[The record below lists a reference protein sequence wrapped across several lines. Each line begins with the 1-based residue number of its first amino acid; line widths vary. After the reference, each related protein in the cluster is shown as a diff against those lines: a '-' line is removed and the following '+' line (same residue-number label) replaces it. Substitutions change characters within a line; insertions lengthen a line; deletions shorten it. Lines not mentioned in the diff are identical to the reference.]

1 MNLKALKE
9 EFCTAVSPEYP
20 AEEAQS
26 FFFML
31 TQAYFKVSRLDLALD
46 PKMEI
51 NATEANKLEKAKLR
65 LLQHEPIQHILGTTE
80 FFSLDFQ
87 VSKDV
92 LIPRPETEELVQW
105 ILDDISAK
113 DSTIKLTE
121 LGTGSGCIAIS
132 LAKNLPGS
140 EISAIDISKKALK
153 ISKINADKNKVSI
166 DFSLQDI
173 LELEQLPG
181 NQDVIV
187 SNPPYVRELEK
198 KAMQRNV
205 LEYEPKEALYVTDH
219 DPLIFYK
226 KITKLAEKSLVS
238 GGKLYFEINQYLAAE
253 TEKLVQNHG
262 FTTELRRDIFGSYRM
277 LKGIKQ

>member
-1 MNLKALKE
+1 
-9 EFCTAVSPEYP
+9 
-20 AEEAQS
+20 
-26 FFFML
+26 ML
-31 TQAYFKVSRLDLALD
+31 TQVYFKVSRLDLALD

-51 NATEANKLEKAKLR
+51 KATEADKLEKAKLR

-80 FFSLDFQ
+80 FFSLNFQ

>member
-1 MNLKALKE
+1 MKLKALKE
-9 EFCTAVSPEYP
+9 EFCTELSTEYA

-31 TQAYFKVSRLDLALD
+31 TQAYFKVNRLDLALD
-46 PKMEI
+46 PKKEMDTTK
-51 NATEANKLEKAKLR
+51 AHKLEQAKLR

-80 FFSLDFQ
+80 FFSLNFK

-113 DSTIKLTE
+113 DSTIKITE

-132 LAKNLPGS
+132 LAKNLPGA
-140 EISAIDISKKALK
+140 EISAIDISEKALK
-153 ISKINADKNKVSI
+153 MAKLNADKNKVLI
-166 DFSLQDI
+166 DFFLQDI
-173 LELEQLPG
+173 LELEQLPE
-181 NQDVIV
+181 NRDVIV

-198 KAMQRNV
+198 KAMHRNV
-205 LEYEPKEALYVTDH
+205 LDYEPKEALYVADH
-219 DPLIFYK
+219 NPLIFYK
-226 KITKLAEKSLVS
+226 QITKLAERSLVS

-253 TEKLVQNHG
+253 TEKFVQNHG
-262 FTTELRRDIFGSYRM
+262 FETELRRDIFGNYRM
-277 LKGIKQ
+277 LKGVKQ

>member
-1 MNLKALKE
+1 MKLNILKE
-9 EFCTAVSPEYP
+9 EFCTALLSDYP
-20 AEEAQS
+20 AEEAHS

-31 TQAYFKVSRLDLALD
+31 TQAYFKVSRLDLALN
-46 PKMEI
+46 PNIEI
-51 NATEANKLEKAKLR
+51 DATEADKLEQAKLR

-80 FFSLDFQ
+80 FFSLNFQ

-105 ILDDISAK
+105 ILDDVSAN

-132 LAKNLPGS
+132 LAKSLSGS
-140 EISAIDISKKALK
+140 KISAVDISEKALK
-153 ISKINADKNKVSI
+153 IAKLNANKNEVFI

-173 LELEQLPG
+173 LELEQLPE

-205 LEYEPKEALYVTDH
+205 LDYEPEQALYVADH

-226 KITKLAEKSLVS
+226 QIANLAKKSLIPD
-238 GGKLYFEINQYLAAE
+238 GKLYFEINQYLAAE
-253 TEKLVQNHG
+253 TEKLLQDQG
-262 FTTELRRDIFGSYRM
+262 FTTELRKDIFGNYRM